1 MKKKDAI
8 YSRQQQ
14 QQQQM
19 FAEQLDADGHK
30 QCRRVTR
37 GEERPCARE
46 GREGEEEEEEGEK
59 VMNLGVRVC
68 VY

>member
-1 MKKKDAI
+1 MLFIA
-8 YSRQQQ
+8 SRCLQSS
-14 QQQQM
+14 
-19 FAEQLDADGHK
+19 FDSADGHK

-46 GREGEEEEEEGEK
+46 GREGEEEEEEEGEK